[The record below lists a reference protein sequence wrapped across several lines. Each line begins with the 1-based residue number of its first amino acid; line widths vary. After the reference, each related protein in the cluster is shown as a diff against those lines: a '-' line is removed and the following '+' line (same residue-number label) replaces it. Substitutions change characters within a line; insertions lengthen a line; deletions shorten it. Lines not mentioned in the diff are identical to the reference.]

1 MVKKTRQGLIQ
12 IYTGDG
18 KGKTTAA
25 LGLALRAAGR
35 GLRVCFIQFCKGET
49 SGEHLFIDKYPAFE
63 LLHPGAGNIFTSPEP
78 QLKREAQETLILAEN
93 KIVGGQYDL
102 VVMDEVNIAV
112 YRGFLTIE
120 QVLTVLDKKPATLEL
135 VLTGRYAPVDLVKR
149 ADLVTEMLAI
159 KHPFDQGLPARS
171 GIEY

>member
-1 MVKKTRQGLIQ
+1 MAEKTKRGLIQ

-25 LGLALRAAGR
+25 LGLALRAVGR
-35 GLRVCFIQFCKGET
+35 GLKVCFIQFCKGET

-63 LLHPGAGNIFTSPEP
+63 LLHPGAGNIFSSPLD

-93 KIVGGQYDL
+93 KIISSGYDL
-102 VVMDEVNIAV
+102 IVLDEINIAV
-112 YRGFLTIE
+112 YRGFLTVAE
-120 QVLTVLDKKPATLEL
+120 VLAILEKKPAALEL
-135 VLTGRYAPVDLVKR
+135 VLTGRYAPVDLIKK